1 MFGGQVV
8 GQALVAA
15 CNTVTDDQHVHSLH
29 CYFLRPGNANKHIL
43 YHVDRT
49 RDGNTYTSRAI
60 KATQDSV
67 PIFTMQAS
75 FKIDE
80 VDPLQHQFKM
90 PEVPPPESLMSSD
103 DFLRLQIKSDE
114 VSEFRKMMM
123 SSWLDD
129 KIHVEKRPVD
139 PEVYHY
145 NRPGEPR
152 RLVWVKA
159 IGLIGDN
166 QKMHQCVAG
175 FISDI
180 ALLGA
185 TRQPAPTDYKIG
197 FMASLDHSIWFHTSF
212 RADEWMLYDIQSPQC
227 GGGKALVL
235 GRIWRRDGVLAIS
248 VAQEG
253 VIRSLS
259 SNL

>member
-1 MFGGQVV
+1 M
-8 GQALVAA
+8 AA
-15 CNTVTDDQHVHSLH
+15 QTGDAHELESQLTPCNTVTDDQHVHSLH

-90 PEVPPPESLMSSD
+90 PEVPPPESL
-103 DFLRLQIKSDE
+103 IDE

-248 VAQEG
+248 GCTRRRYQ
-253 VIRSLS
+253 IFKFQFITHT
-259 SNL
+259 